1 MAKSKV
7 KEEPTSKEVEFISPE
22 EIWARNEYIFVAK
35 KDTIETKI
43 YKIDGTSVEEK
54 QQDMKIS
61 EFDIFFPKEE
71 EILYFVLDEVVLLF
85 GKNFSD
91 KSLSTLV
98 GILNKID
105 AVVVNILKPSIK
117 DEPDWF
123 PEYVTRIETVAENME
138 KFLGNALE
146 QDPKS
151 KK

>member
-7 KEEPTSKEVEFISPE
+7 KKEPTSKEVEFISPE

-61 EFDIFFPKEE
+61 EFDIFFPREE